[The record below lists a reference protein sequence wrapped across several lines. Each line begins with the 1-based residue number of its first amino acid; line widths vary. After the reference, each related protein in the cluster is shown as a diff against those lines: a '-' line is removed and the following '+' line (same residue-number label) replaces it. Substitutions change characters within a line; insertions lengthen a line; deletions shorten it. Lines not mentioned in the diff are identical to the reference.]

1 MPSARRSTR
10 RLAVPPTPEIQ
21 LAWFSAALEELTAFL
36 LSPDIFRPLHH
47 PPPRM
52 AQDLSLGSLLL
63 AFDVLHASRPAL
75 APADQARWD
84 HLRLRWE
91 AERAAQPAVIEAK
104 ASAEVPRRLSL
115 WRAYMQELGERPAEA
130 DEYASEVRHRVIID
144 RLQGALG
151 GRSQGTPI
159 ALIDRLDRALR
170 PWLEQAPFLWGQ
182 NLRAAYPEARFWYL
196 YGHPERGRILA
207 NPAEL

>member
-1 MPSARRSTR
+1 
-10 RLAVPPTPEIQ
+10 
-21 LAWFSAALEELTAFL
+21 
-36 LSPDIFRPLHH
+36 
-47 PPPRM
+47 M

-63 AFDVLHASRPAL
+63 AFDALHASRPAL
-75 APADQARWD
+75 AAADQARWD
-84 HLRLRWE
+84 QLRLGWE

-115 WRAYMQELGERPAEA
+115 WRAYMQELGEKPAEA

-151 GRSQGTPI
+151 GR
-159 ALIDRLDRALR
+159 ADRAELDRIDATLR

-196 YGHPERGRILA
+196 YGHPERRRILA
-207 NPAEL
+207 SPAEL